1 VNEVCR
7 MYVPMWSEDAVVKS
21 HEICVLMLHD
31 PYSKKS
37 APEKRLVETNNVELH
52 AHMQGSCD
60 LVHEKDKYYDKFACN
75 AYL

>member
-1 VNEVCR
+1 
-7 MYVPMWSEDAVVKS
+7 
-21 HEICVLMLHD
+21 MLHD

-60 LVHEKDKYYDKFACN
+60 LVHEKDKYYDKFSCN